1 MLNGKNSSKSCGK
14 NSSKMLNGEN
24 SSKFDGK
31 ILVKC

>member
-1 MLNGKNSSKSCGK
+1 MLNGKNSSKFCGK

-24 SSKFDGK
+24 SSKFNGK